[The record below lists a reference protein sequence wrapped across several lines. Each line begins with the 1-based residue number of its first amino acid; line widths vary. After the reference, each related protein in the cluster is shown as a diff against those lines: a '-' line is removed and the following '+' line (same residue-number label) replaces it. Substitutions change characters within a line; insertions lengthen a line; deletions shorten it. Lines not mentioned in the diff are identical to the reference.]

1 MNKTLAWTLG
11 IIAIIIII
19 FAGFYLCNTTATVTM
34 VVPNGGETWVTG
46 STHTIS
52 WTTRGI
58 PADDKISITIRR
70 IPPPALQE
78 EGQEFD
84 PIIAINLANTGSYE
98 WTLAD
103 MYPSGTYVLGL
114 QSYASLPITESVSA
128 ESAPFQ
134 IVHPLAQD
142 LYPLYNQAEWGVP
155 GFETFLISTTTY
167 SGTSVSSVIAKD
179 TMNQSS
185 IFSPFDQYYASK
197 LASLGWTVENGLAA
211 GGHTGGQTGYR
222 KGDELVLVRF
232 NVLYKTVTNTAP
244 SECPCDVTLSLF
256 SAD

>member
-1 MNKTLAWTLG
+1 
-11 IIAIIIII
+11 
-19 FAGFYLCNTTATVTM
+19 
-34 VVPNGGETWVTG
+34 
-46 STHTIS
+46 
-52 WTTRGI
+52 
-58 PADDKISITIRR
+58 
-70 IPPPALQE
+70 LQE

-84 PIIAINLANTGSYE
+84 PIVAINLPNTGSYE

-114 QSYASLPITESVSA
+114 NAYESLPITDSVSA

-142 LYPLYNQAEWGVP
+142 LYPLYSPAQWNAP
-155 GFETFLISTTTY
+155 AFETFLISTDTY
-167 SGTSVSSVIAKD
+167 SGTSINSAPVQDTMDPSSV
-179 TMNQSS
+179 
-185 IFSPFDQYYASK
+185 FSPFNDYYDKNLKA
-197 LASLGWTVENGLAA
+197 LGWEVDNSVAA

-232 NVLYKTVTNTAP
+232 NILYHTVTDTAP
-244 SECPCDVTLSLF
+244 SECPCDVSLSLF